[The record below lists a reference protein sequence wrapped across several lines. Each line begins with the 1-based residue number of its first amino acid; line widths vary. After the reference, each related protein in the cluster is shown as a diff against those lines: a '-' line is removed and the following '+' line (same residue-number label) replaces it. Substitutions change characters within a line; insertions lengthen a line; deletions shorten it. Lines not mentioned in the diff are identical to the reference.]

1 MGGAAAT
8 SSFARLFLLAGVA
21 HCGGGQSPD
30 TFDALT
36 ATTGRVTKG
45 EVSGC
50 TAVKVGKR
58 VNGNRA
64 NGKRVVTKA
73 KN

>member
-1 MGGAAAT
+1 MVPRRPAASPGCSCFPASRTAAAVRVRT
-8 SSFARLFLLAGVA
+8 
-21 HCGGGQSPD
+21 

-36 ATTGRVTKG
+36 ATTDRVTKG
-45 EVSGC
+45 EAGGR